1 MTESSE
7 SSEYSKFMRS
17 FEPKRPDAMTKPQ
30 LLKEIQLRKEGLEN
44 LVKSGDHSLFLH
56 PSFFTNME
64 HAELIKFIRHI
75 DDSLENIMRSYPKI
89 RYDELKSFAPSK
101 NLKKSKTPKTP
112 KKPKKP
118 KKRRC
123 KRRSKSR

>member
-1 MTESSE
+1 MTESSD
-7 SSEYSKFMRS
+7 SSEYSKFMES

-44 LVKSGDHSLFLH
+44 LVKSGD
-56 PSFFTNME
+56 PSKME

-89 RYDELKSFAPSK
+89 RYDELKSFTPA
-101 NLKKSKTPKTP
+101 KKSKTPKKSKKPKTP
-112 KKPKKP
+112 KKPKK
-118 KKRRC
+118 
-123 KRRSKSR
+123 RRSKSR

>member
-1 MTESSE
+1 MTDSSD
-7 SSEYSKFMRS
+7 SSEYSKFMKS

-44 LVKSGDHSLFLH
+44 LVKSGD
-56 PSFFTNME
+56 PSKME
-64 HAELIKFIRHI
+64 HAELIKFVRHI

-89 RYDELKSFAPSK
+89 RYDELKSFTPA
-101 NLKKSKTPKTP
+101 KKSKTP

-118 KKRRC
+118 KKRRSS
-123 KRRSKSR
+123 RRSKSR

>member
-1 MTESSE
+1 MTDSSE
-7 SSEYSKFMRS
+7 SSEYSKFMKS

-30 LLKEIQLRKEGLEN
+30 LLKEFQLRKEGLEN
-44 LVKSGDHSLFLH
+44 LVKSGD
-56 PSFFTNME
+56 PSKME
-64 HAELIKFIRHI
+64 HAELIKFVRHI
-75 DDSLENIMRSYPKI
+75 DDSLENIMSSYPTI
-89 RYDELKSFAPSK
+89 RYDELKSFAPAK

-118 KKRRC
+118 KRS

>member
-1 MTESSE
+1 MTDSSD

-30 LLKEIQLRKEGLEN
+30 LLKEIQLRKAGLEN
-44 LVKSGDHSLFLH
+44 LVKSGD
-56 PSFFTNME
+56 PSKME

-89 RYDELKSFAPSK
+89 RYDELRSFAPAK

-112 KKPKKP
+112 KKPKK
-118 KKRRC
+118 RRSS
-123 KRRSKSR
+123 RRSKSR